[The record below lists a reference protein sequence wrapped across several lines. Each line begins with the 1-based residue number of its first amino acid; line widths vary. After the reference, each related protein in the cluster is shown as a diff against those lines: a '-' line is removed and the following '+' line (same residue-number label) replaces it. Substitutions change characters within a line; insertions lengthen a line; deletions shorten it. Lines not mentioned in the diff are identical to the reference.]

1 MVKKTLKLLL
11 LIPFFSCGISLN
23 SQKLKNIKYFKNEIL
38 KQINTVGYY
47 QCTNVYFADSHYN
60 IKKKLNNDY
69 KRTLKFKND
78 GYIESNASA
87 SNKDGNSGVIYL
99 KNSKLKIDLIGGT
112 SDRSK
117 IIRTYK
123 VKIEGSKLHLLEES
137 AVINELIYYV
147 YELKN
152 K

>member
-1 MVKKTLKLLL
+1 M
-11 LIPFFSCGISLN
+11 
-23 SQKLKNIKYFKNEIL
+23 LKNFFYFNYFFFIEL
-38 KQINTVGYY
+38 KTGGKQQRTKGD
-47 QCTNVYFADSHYN
+47 FADSHYN